1 VAANPELPYMG
12 VAEYLAF
19 ERHSPVKHEYV
30 DGHVYAMSGD
40 TRAHSEIA
48 VNIVAA
54 LRAHLRGGPCHVYNS
69 DARVQVSARRH
80 LYPDVSVSCDERDH
94 ADDGDAVAHPA
105 LVIEVLSQSTE
116 AYDRGDKFDLYRS
129 KESLR
134 EYVLVSATRMGVNV
148 YRRED
153 GGGWKLFPVAP
164 GDEVALDSI
173 GFRCPI
179 DAFYEDVVLPEE

>member
-1 VAANPELPYMG
+1 MG

-30 DGHVYAMSGD
+30 DGHVYAMSSG

-54 LRAHLRGGPCHVYNS
+54 LRGHLRGGPCRVYNS
-69 DARVQVSARRH
+69 DARVQISARRH
-80 LYPDVSVSCDERDH
+80 LYPDVSVSCDARDH
-94 ADDGDAVAHPA
+94 ADDGDAVAHPT
-105 LVIEVLSQSTE
+105 LVVEVLSDSTGV
-116 AYDRGDKFDLYRS
+116 YDRGDKFDLYRG

-134 EYVLVSATRMGVNV
+134 EYALVDATRMGVDV

-153 GGGWKLFPVAP
+153 DGGWNLSPVAP
-164 GDEVALDSI
+164 DGEVALESV

-179 DAFYEDVVLPEE
+179 EQFYEDVVLPEE